1 MEIQQLNNAIIIFHR
16 ELKSFFDSPMAY
28 VFLVVFAV
36 VNGYFFTN
44 TFFLYGQSDMRALF
58 GIVPLVYLFFIPG
71 VMMGLISREKGLGTL
86 EIISTLPIHDRDI
99 VLGKYLAGFVLI
111 LIALLTTS
119 LHYITLIAVGNEI
132 DHGAVFTGYLGLALV
147 GGVYASIG
155 LFSSALTDNQVVSF
169 IVGIAIIFVFWLMD
183 KMLLFVHPSLA
194 GIVQYLSVEFH
205 LSNISRGVIDTRNII
220 YFGSVIGFFLFL
232 TTRLVESRRWS

>member
-1 MEIQQLNNAIIIFHR
+1 MNNILVIFRR
-16 ELKSFFDSPMAY
+16 ELRSFFDSPMAY

-71 VMMGLISREKGLGTL
+71 VMMGLISREKGLGTI
-86 EIISTLPIHDRDI
+86 EIISTLPINDRDI
-99 VLGKYLAGFVLI
+99 VIGKYLAGFVLI
-111 LIALLTTS
+111 LMALLTTS
-119 LHYITLIAVGNEI
+119 LHYITLISVGTDI

-155 LFSSALTDNQVVSF
+155 LFSSALSDNQVVSF

-194 GIVQYLSVEFH
+194 GIVQYISVEFH

>member
-86 EIISTLPIHDRDI
+86 ETISTLPIHDRDI

>member
-1 MEIQQLNNAIIIFHR
+1 METQLLNNTLVIFRR
-16 ELKSFFDSPMAY
+16 ELRSFFDSPMAY

-71 VMMGLISREKGLGTL
+71 VMMGLISREKGLGTI
-86 EIISTLPIHDRDI
+86 EIISTLPINDRDI
-99 VLGKYLAGFVLI
+99 VIGKYLAGFVLI
-111 LIALLTTS
+111 LIALFTTS
-119 LHYITLIAVGNEI
+119 LHYITLISVGTEI

-155 LFSSALTDNQVVSF
+155 LFASSLTDNQVVSF

-194 GIVQYLSVEFH
+194 GIVQYISVEFH

-232 TTRLVESRRWS
+232 TTRLVESRRWR

>member
-1 MEIQQLNNAIIIFHR
+1 MNNILVIFRR
-16 ELKSFFDSPMAY
+16 ELRSFFDSPMAY

-71 VMMGLISREKGLGTL
+71 VMMGLISREKGLGTI
-86 EIISTLPIHDRDI
+86 EIISTLPINDRDI
-99 VLGKYLAGFVLI
+99 VIGKYLAGFVLI
-111 LIALLTTS
+111 LIALFTTS
-119 LHYITLIAVGNEI
+119 LHYITLISVGTEI

-147 GGVYASIG
+147 AGVYASIG
-155 LFSSALTDNQVVSF
+155 LFSSALSDNQVVSF

-183 KMLLFVHPSLA
+183 KLLIFVPSGMA
-194 GIVQYLSVEFH
+194 GLVQFLSVDYH
-205 LSNISRGVIDTRNII
+205 LTSISRGVIDTRNLI

-232 TTRLVESRRWS
+232 TNKVLEIRKWK